1 MNSNLEVLKE
11 KEQIM
16 ENALLNAMAFHAMNG
31 NVKDEI
37 SEHQAWKIYGK
48 AWIVDRTERG
58 WIHFLRSGANA
69 KCTKIYSRF
78 EIECQKRS
86 EKHIE
91 RAYNNA
97 NKYANEKRI

>member
-1 MNSNLEVLKE
+1 MNSTKE
-11 KEQIM
+11 MLNEKRKIM
-16 ENALLNAMAFHAMNG
+16 EDAFLNALAFNAMNG

-37 SEHQAWKIYGK
+37 SERLAWKNYGK

-58 WIHFLRSGANA
+58 WIHFTRNGDGAN
-69 KCTKIYSRF
+69 CSKIYSKF

-91 RAYNNA
+91 EAYKA
-97 NKYANEKRI
+97 AVRICQ